1 MKTTSHHRAGHSFNK
16 VISTHTDI
24 RIYKS
29 DQICTVS
36 FWKCAKRNE
45 RRVNV
50 TTKTVSKMT
59 TIDHEISF
67 AWHGCN
73 PFPQRVHWCCAYF
86 EVFLHW
92 TKCKPTHFFPSTI
105 PFCGVNFLDFLISIY
120 SILFLS
126 KLRHFCG
133 LFPGRFVLG
142 QRNKMR
148 AGAVLTGTL
157 CLSSVYVWFSCPFV
171 RFLLILRMVGAL
183 LCQFVNSL
191 QTCRFDW
198 LCSMHCSAPWGLQKN
213 WVGVV
218 CFVILELIVFGLICC
233 LRRLCRL
240 QMALNRCFGIKLVL
254 SRVPNAV
261 SLLAWSVKGKD
272 TRFRVI
278 MGVAQRKPTQ
288 SWTGHDR
295 TTNPAAWVDPKCR
308 AWWLV
313 IDNHPC
319 QIQVSL
325 YSLCIMY
332 ICFPSFP
339 RSCLLPS
346 SHLQFQRASSLVAS
360 PSDAG
365 FRSQGLK
372 IDWGWRIVLGFF

>member
-36 FWKCAKRNE
+36 FWKCARLNE

-50 TTKTVSKMT
+50 TTKTVSKMKT
-59 TIDHEISF
+59 TIDHGISF

-92 TKCKPTHFFPSTI
+92 TKSPQTNSFFSFNHPVLWRELFCELLEFLVSM
-105 PFCGVNFLDFLISIY
+105 PFYSSQNCGMFVVFFQVGSYWPKKQNAGWCGFRGY
-120 SILFLS
+120 S
-126 KLRHFCG
+126 
-133 LFPGRFVLG
+133 
-142 QRNKMR
+142 
-148 AGAVLTGTL
+148 L

-171 RFLLILRMVGAL
+171 RFLLILRMFGAL

-213 WVGVV
+213 WVGGV
-218 CFVILELIVFGLICC
+218 CFVTLELIVFGLICC

-240 QMALNRCFGIKLVL
+240 
-254 SRVPNAV
+254 
-261 SLLAWSVKGKD
+261 
-272 TRFRVI
+272 
-278 MGVAQRKPTQ
+278 
-288 SWTGHDR
+288 
-295 TTNPAAWVDPKCR
+295 
-308 AWWLV
+308 
-313 IDNHPC
+313 
-319 QIQVSL
+319 
-325 YSLCIMY
+325 
-332 ICFPSFP
+332 
-339 RSCLLPS
+339 
-346 SHLQFQRASSLVAS
+346 
-360 PSDAG
+360 
-365 FRSQGLK
+365 
-372 IDWGWRIVLGFF
+372 

>member
-16 VISTHTDI
+16 VISTHSDI

-50 TTKTVSKMT
+50 TTKTVSKMKT
-59 TIDHEISF
+59 TIDHRISF

-73 PFPQRVHWCCAYF
+73 SFPQRVHWCCAYF

-92 TKCKPTHFFPSTI
+92 TKSPQTNSFFSFNHPVLWREL
-105 PFCGVNFLDFLISIY
+105 FCEHKNCIY
-120 SILFLS
+120 SSQHCGIFVVFFQVGSCSLA
-126 KLRHFCG
+126 KETKCG
-133 LFPGRFVLG
+133 LVRLVLPC
-142 QRNKMR
+142 
-148 AGAVLTGTL
+148 VFL

-171 RFLLILRMVGAL
+171 RFLLILRMFGAL

-218 CFVILELIVFGLICC
+218 CFEILELIVFGLICC

-240 QMALNRCFGIKLVL
+240 
-254 SRVPNAV
+254 
-261 SLLAWSVKGKD
+261 
-272 TRFRVI
+272 
-278 MGVAQRKPTQ
+278 
-288 SWTGHDR
+288 
-295 TTNPAAWVDPKCR
+295 
-308 AWWLV
+308 
-313 IDNHPC
+313 
-319 QIQVSL
+319 
-325 YSLCIMY
+325 
-332 ICFPSFP
+332 
-339 RSCLLPS
+339 
-346 SHLQFQRASSLVAS
+346 
-360 PSDAG
+360 
-365 FRSQGLK
+365 
-372 IDWGWRIVLGFF
+372 